1 MPTSAPSRPLAGGRL
16 AVVIAGGMITLLAL
30 MFAAAGAGLEW
41 AGSKKDDAGYYTSK
55 TGRITTSTSAIA
67 VDDLDVDGIP
77 GNLGKLR
84 LKVSGRD
91 GKPVFAGVARTRDVD
106 AYLRGSAHATMTDV
120 DFSPFDPTYRT
131 TPGDGRPA
139 RPGAED
145 IWTAST
151 EGTGT
156 KTLDW
161 KIKDGRWSLV
171 VMNADASTGV
181 DANVSAGAKLPFLD
195 DLELG
200 AWIAAAILLAL
211 GGGLIAGGVRRGTI
225 RAA

>member
-1 MPTSAPSRPLAGGRL
+1 MPTTAPSPPLSGGRL
-16 AVVIAGGMITLLAL
+16 AAVIAGGLVTLMAL
-30 MFAAAGAGLEW
+30 VFVAAGAGLEW

-55 TGRITTSTSAIA
+55 TQRVTTSTAAIA
-67 VDDLDVDGIP
+67 TDDLDVDGVP
-77 GNLGKLR
+77 GSLGKVS

-91 GKPVFAGVARTRDVD
+91 GKPVFAGVARTADVD
-106 AYLRGSAHATMTDV
+106 AYLRGSAHATLTDV
-120 DFSPFDPTYRT
+120 DFSPFEPTYRT
-131 TPGDGRPA
+131 TRGDAQASRPSA
-139 RPGAED
+139 QS

-161 KIKDGRWSLV
+161 KVADGHWSVV
-171 VMNADASTGV
+171 VMNADGSAGV
-181 DANVSAGAKLPFLD
+181 DANVSAGANLPFLD

-211 GGGLIAGGVRRGTI
+211 GGGLIAGGLRR
-225 RAA
+225 RP